1 MEVFEN
7 LVIERDRQIGIV
19 TIRQSADT
27 NVLDSSLTAELSSA
41 FLSLNQDPEVRSVI
55 LTAEGQSFLA
65 GADLKEITGLSVS
78 QAYGFA
84 EKAKALQDL
93 IIHSGKP
100 YIAVVNGHCLGS
112 GLELI
117 LTCDFRISGPDAVYG
132 MPEINLGL
140 IPGGGAITRL
150 QMMVGRAH
158 ATELIFTGK
167 LVQPEEAR
175 SIGLIGSVSD
185 RPMEDA
191 LLLARSFTNKSS
203 LALSVAKQLFNRK
216 EAEDSSLINQEMRAF
231 SMMFDYP
238 DSLEGIGAFLEQRA
252 PIFKERREIST

>member
-1 MEVFEN
+1 MEAFEK
-7 LVIERDRQIGIV
+7 LVIERDRHVGTV
-19 TIRQSADT
+19 SIRQSADT
-27 NVLDSSLTAELSSA
+27 NVLDSSLTEELSSA
-41 FLSLNQDPEVRSVI
+41 FLILNQDPAVRAVI
-55 LTAEGQSFLA
+55 LTAEGDSFLA

-117 LTCDFRISGPDAVYG
+117 LTCDFRISGPDALYG

-150 QMMVGRAH
+150 QTMVGRTH
-158 ATELIFTGK
+158 AADLIFTGK
-167 LVQPEEAR
+167 LVRPEEAR
-175 SIGLIGSVSD
+175 SIGLIGKVSD
-185 RPMEDA
+185 RPLEDA
-191 LLLARSFTNKSS
+191 RFLAETLAGKST
-203 LALSVAKQLFNRK
+203 LALAVAKQLFNRK
-216 EAEDSSLINQEMRAF
+216 DTEDSSLINQEMRAL

-238 DSLEGIGAFLEQRA
+238 DSMEGMGAFLEQR
-252 PIFKERREIST
+252 PPVFKARREIST